1 MLLYDRETAL
11 GQSEILYEALILEIL
26 DHAEGESVEIQREY
40 SSESYADRV
49 DELFA
54 VSGSDPAI

>member
-11 GQSEILYEALILEIL
+11 GQSEIHYEALILEIL
-26 DHAEGESVEIQREY
+26 DHGEGEAMEIQGEY

-54 VSGSDPAI
+54 VSG